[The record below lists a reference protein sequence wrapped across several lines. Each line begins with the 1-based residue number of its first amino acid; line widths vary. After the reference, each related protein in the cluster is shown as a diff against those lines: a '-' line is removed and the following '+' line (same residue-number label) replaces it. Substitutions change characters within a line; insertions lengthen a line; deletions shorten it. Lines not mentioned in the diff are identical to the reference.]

1 MISGKAVTEF
11 TLMSSALN
19 DSSTKAAQAFVEV
32 DFDFIVIGKRI
43 FLRNRAVYLVES
55 KSGGGAAGL
64 PIAARWMCFSLN
76 FGQYPKHPGEQ
87 IVRKSRCESWP
98 H

>member
-1 MISGKAVTEF
+1 
-11 TLMSSALN
+11 MSSTLN
-19 DSSTKAAQAFVEV
+19 NSSTKAAQAFVEV

-43 FLRNRAVYLVES
+43 FLRNGATVCLLVES

-64 PIAARWMCFSLN
+64 PVAARWMCFSLKLEE
-76 FGQYPKHPGEQ
+76 YPEYPGEQ